1 MSYAA
6 KSHDAIEPAE
16 RIRERLQSLSEEAE
30 LLHGKLRD
38 AEAKVELELLL
49 ADLSSFLR
57 EVPTRNFSESQ
68 RLRCKGLQ
76 ERVKKVRA
84 G

>member
-1 MSYAA
+1 MSFAS
-6 KSHDAIEPAE
+6 KSHDAIDTAE

-38 AEAKVELELLL
+38 AEAKVEMDLLL

>member
-6 KSHDAIEPAE
+6 KSHDAIETAE